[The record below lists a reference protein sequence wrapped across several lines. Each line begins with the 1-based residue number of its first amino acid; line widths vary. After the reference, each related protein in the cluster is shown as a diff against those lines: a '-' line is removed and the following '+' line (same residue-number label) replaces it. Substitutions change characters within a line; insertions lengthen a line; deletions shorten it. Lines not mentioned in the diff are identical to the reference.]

1 MKIIVFDMLDYIKL
15 QLLKNYKIIYKNK
28 KN

>member
-1 MKIIVFDMLDYIKL
+1 MKIIVFDMLNYIKL
-15 QLLKNYKIIYKNK
+15 QLLKNHKIIYKNK